1 MGKEKRE
8 RAKDEGGGEIRKVT
22 RKKGRNERRRKKGR
36 REAEMLR
43 LLA

>member
-8 RAKDEGGGEIRKVT
+8 RAKDEGGEEIRKVT